1 MNIQF
6 KKLKKNQIIIIAV
19 IAVLLI
25 ILVPSA
31 IYCGVHGESP
41 KAMISDMFTSNEEQ
55 LIGNWQGDKDLTA
68 YSFKE
73 DGTFESYISS
83 FSYTASYV
91 ADSSKLTLT
100 NPASGGNVVYKYSI
114 HGDTLTLKLIE
125 ESGKEVEEKEVYEY
139 KRVDTIRSQSF
150 VDFLKDYAAA
160 HEDGETTENNE

>member
-1 MNIQF
+1 MNTQF
-6 KKLKKNQIIIIAV
+6 KKIKKNQIIIIGI

-31 IYCGVHGESP
+31 IYCGVHGENP
-41 KAMISDMFTSNEEQ
+41 KEMLTDMFTSNEEQ
-55 LIGNWQGDKDLTA
+55 LIGNWQGEKGLTA

-100 NPASGGNVVYKYSI
+100 NPASAGNVVYKYSI
-114 HGDTLTLKLIE
+114 HGDTLTLKLLE
-125 ESGKEVEEKEVYEY
+125 EGGKKVEEKEVYEY
-139 KRVDTIRSQSF
+139 KKVDTIHSQSF

-160 HEDGETTENNE
+160 RDSGETDE